1 MSNPV
6 HAPTPPTPA
15 PAASASIPRAAS
27 GAAPSAGPAAQLSW
41 SCSQQRTL
49 DDCPRARYWASEQAP
64 RGWRDDASPLSRAA
78 YRLKTLTTLA
88 MEAGRAL
95 HERAAERARALRDGE
110 PMPTLAAMRQ
120 RTSTHMRHVWIS
132 SRDRMDA
139 WFGAPK
145 CTPMLLDAYYQRG
158 PTREQAYAVRERLER
173 GLTAL
178 HGLGLWAE
186 VAACRPADILV
197 VDSLTSYVLPDP
209 TGRVPVLVWAAPDL
223 VMRIEPD
230 GPWEVL
236 DYKAGRVR
244 DGAPLRTAMEQVRTY
259 AVFLRH
265 GARVLGPG
273 EECRGRLV
281 LLGDGTEHE
290 FTIRSEEIDV
300 AEQRIRAGALQ
311 MAELCARADAG
322 AAKALEAAA
331 HDGVRGP
338 ARAALVEAARRAAF
352 PMTRDRTL
360 CQRCPY
366 LELCASELAASD
378 TTGENM
384 AEVA

>member
-1 MSNPV
+1 MSNSV

-15 PAASASIPRAAS
+15 PTANASIPRPAS
-27 GAAPSAGPAAQLSW
+27 EVASSGGPATQLSW

-49 DDCPRARYWASEQAP
+49 DDCPRARYWSSEQAP
-64 RGWRDDASPLSRAA
+64 HGWRDDASPLARAA

-95 HERAAERARALRDGE
+95 HERAAERARALREGE
-110 PMPTLAAMRQ
+110 QLPTLAAMRQ

-139 WFGAPK
+139 WLRAPK
-145 CTPMLLDAYYQRG
+145 HTPMLLESYYHRG

-186 VAACRPADILV
+186 VAACQPADILV

-209 TGRVPVLVWAAPDL
+209 AGRAPVLVWAAPDL
-223 VMRIEPD
+223 VMRIESD

-244 DGAPLRTAMEQVRTY
+244 DGAPLRAATEQVRTY
-259 AVFLRH
+259 AAFLRH

-273 EECRGRLV
+273 EGCRGRLV

-290 FTIRSEEIDV
+290 FAIPPEEIDA

-311 MAELCARADAG
+311 MAELRARADA
-322 AAKALEAAA
+322 AATTALEAAA
-331 HDGVRGP
+331 CAGAHGP
-338 ARAALVEAARRAAF
+338 ARDALVEMARRAAY
-352 PMTRDRTL
+352 PVTHNRTL
-360 CQRCPY
+360 CQRCPF

-378 TTGENM
+378 ATGESM